1 MMRARETPFEPVW
14 ADKASRFLRAIIPHA
29 QISKL
34 PAFAHNNLQDSYP
47 NRSANGGLL

>member
-1 MMRARETPFEPVW
+1 MMRAGETPVEPVW
-14 ADKASRFLRAIIPHA
+14 ADQASRFLRATVPHA

-34 PAFAHNNLQDSYP
+34 PAFAHNDLQDSHP